1 MSLRRIGKQIYLP
14 GFLLVLHI
22 STRAAYLCTINLK
35 MEVNMWLAVIIS
47 VYLAVEVLSF
57 LSCDDTTNVIK
68 K

>member
-1 MSLRRIGKQIYLP
+1 M
-14 GFLLVLHI
+14 LVPHL
-22 STRAAYLCTINLK
+22 STRATYLCTINLK

-57 LSCDDTTNVIK
+57 LSCDDTTSIFK